1 MKTAARKI
9 RTKAESK
16 VSREPLFVPSDN
28 LAAGSVINFFAL
40 GEYYN
45 YLFIFVAGGK
55 QSSGIFR
62 QPFIFRLVKP

>member
-28 LAAGSVINFFAL
+28 LAAGSVIN
-40 GEYYN
+40 
-45 YLFIFVAGGK
+45 
-55 QSSGIFR
+55 
-62 QPFIFRLVKP
+62 